1 MKNSAIAISLFAAGL
16 CPTAALAADVDT
28 NSETVAGITAES
40 DNVDVAFTPYLWI
53 AGINA
58 NVAIPRG
65 EGEAEIDR
73 SFTDTLSNLKFAFM
87 GTFDVRYKRFVALAD
102 VVYLS
107 VGANAEG
114 IRDPQFLE
122 GHIDS
127 STFVSTIEGGYRV
140 VDQGPMSLDLVG
152 GVRISSLYTKVEL
165 EGPLQERTRKK
176 TVTQVAPIVGARVR
190 VPVGERTA
198 FALYGDVGVSDAD
211 VRFQIFGN
219 VQHDISRHWRLM
231 AGYRYMSIRHNKS
244 DFDLDMSLSGPVIG
258 VTYKF

>member
-1 MKNSAIAISLFAAGL
+1 MKNTAVAISLLAAGL
-16 CPTAALAADVDT
+16 CPTAALAADAEA
-28 NSETVAGITAES
+28 NSESSAGIPTES
-40 DNVDVAFTPYLWI
+40 NDVDVAFTPYLWI
-53 AGINA
+53 AGVKA
-58 NVAIPRG
+58 DVALPRG
-65 EGEAEIDR
+65 EGEAEIDK

-87 GTFDVRYKRFVALAD
+87 GTLDIRYNRFVALVD

-107 VGANAEG
+107 VGAHAEG

-140 VDQGPMSLDLVG
+140 VDQGGMSLDLVG
-152 GVRISSLYTKVEL
+152 GVRISSLYAKVEL

-198 FALYGDVGVSDAD
+198 LALYGDVGVSDAD
-211 VRFQIFGN
+211 VKYQIFGN

-231 AGYRYMSIRHNKS
+231 AGYRYMSIRHDKS

-258 VTYKF
+258 ATYKF